1 MTMEQFQQ
9 ILQKCNWPTRTE
21 EPKTTLKE
29 IEDMVGFT
37 LPSDYSMFIQKYF
50 GYEEFIG
57 KEYVRLWDVD
67 ELMEQNLGYDIVDTL
82 PMTIGIG
89 GNGAG
94 ECIALEMTSTNN
106 YRIVLTPFIDLD
118 KQNHIDIGS
127 SFTDFLVRLHNGQ
140 EWFK

>member
-1 MTMEQFQQ
+1 MQ
-9 ILQKCNWPTRTE
+9 LSKRTE

-57 KEYVRLWDVD
+57 KEYVRIWDVD
-67 ELMEQNLGYDIVDTL
+67 ELMEQNLGYDIADNL

-94 ECIALEMTSTNN
+94 ECIAIEMTSTNN
-106 YRIVLTPFIDLD
+106 YLIVLTHLSTLTNKIILTLD
-118 KQNHIDIGS
+118 HRSQT
-127 SFTDFLVRLHNGQ
+127 F
-140 EWFK
+140 